1 MKSIRSLLLH
11 LFAFVGLA
19 AMASPTVVHAAQNPA
34 EVPKNVA
41 AYPLDTCVVSGKK
54 LGSMG
59 KPYDYVHQ
67 QDGQPDRLVRFCCRG
82 CVGTFKKDPA
92 RYLQLL
98 DAAAARVDPDAIAHP
113 QTSAA
118 SSR

>member
-1 MKSIRSLLLH
+1 MKPIRYLLLSI
-11 LFAFVGLA
+11 LAVAGLA
-19 AMASPTVVHAAQNPA
+19 TTGPTIAHAAQNPA
-34 EVPKNVA
+34 DVPQDVA

-59 KPYDYVHQ
+59 KPYDYVHRQ
-67 QDGQPDRLVRFCCRG
+67 EGQPDRLVRFCCRG
-82 CVGTFKKDPA
+82 CVGAFKKDPD

-113 QTSAA
+113 QAGVA
-118 SSR
+118 STR